1 MGIMKDHAL
10 VVKVTGL
17 TQRQAGQLTSNL
29 VTTKA
34 RHAPECRITVV
45 SGESARLKG
54 TVTSGQ
60 KRIRG

>member
-1 MGIMKDHAL
+1 MGILMDHAL

-17 TQRQAGQLTSNL
+17 TQRQAGQLTANL

-34 RHAPECRITVV
+34 RHAPESRITVV

-54 TVTSGQ
+54 TVTAGQ
-60 KRIRG
+60 TRIGG